1 MISSSGQKLP
11 ETDEVIRIF
20 ALRRRPLF
28 RSLVAVFLCA
38 ISAGQAASGDAVEI
52 DLQNGLSAC
61 VDLKPGQVK
70 RQANIVSFDARFNL
84 HRSIGV
90 CGCMSALVNYTASVD
105 VNGIRQKLQQGIIS
119 LAREGDRTLIL
130 ASDQN
135 LIAGKDVRV
144 ELSCAGPL

>member
-1 MISSSGQKLP
+1 MISVSGQKLT
-11 ETDEVIRIF
+11 EADEVTSIS
-20 ALRRRPLF
+20 AWRRRPLF
-28 RSLVAVFLCA
+28 RSFVAVFLCA
-38 ISAGQAASGDAVEI
+38 ISAGHAASGDAVEI

-61 VDLKPGQVK
+61 VDLMPGQVQ

-84 HRSIGV
+84 HRSIGM

-119 LAREGDRTLIL
+119 LAREGDRALIL

>member
-1 MISSSGQKLP
+1 MISGSGQKLP
-11 ETDEVIRIF
+11 ETDEVIKIS
-20 ALRRRPLF
+20 AWRRRPLF
-28 RSLVAVFLCA
+28 RSFVAVFFCA
-38 ISAGQAASGDAVEI
+38 ISAGHAASGDVVEI

-61 VDLKPGQVK
+61 IDLKPRQV
-70 RQANIVSFDARFNL
+70 NIVSFDARFNL
-84 HRSIGV
+84 HRSIGM
-90 CGCMSALVNYTASVD
+90 CGCMSALVNFTASVE

>member
-1 MISSSGQKLP
+1 MISGSGQKLP
-11 ETDEVIRIF
+11 ETDEVIRIS
-20 ALRRRPLF
+20 ARRRWPLF
-28 RSLVAVFLCA
+28 RSFVVVFFCA
-38 ISAGQAASGDAVEI
+38 ISTVHAASSEAVKI

-61 VDLKPGQVK
+61 VDLKAGQVR

-84 HRSIGV
+84 HRSIGM

-119 LAREGDRTLIL
+119 LAREGDRTVIL

>member
-1 MISSSGQKLP
+1 MISVSGQKLP
-11 ETDEVIRIF
+11 EADEVIRVS
-20 ALRRRPLF
+20 ARRKMPLF

-52 DLQNGLSAC
+52 DLQNGLSSC

-84 HRSIGV
+84 HQSIGL
-90 CGCMSALVNYTASVD
+90 CGCMSALVNFTASVD

-119 LAREGDRTLIL
+119 LAREGDKTLIL

-135 LIAGKDVRV
+135 LIAGQDVRV